1 MHWAAVNRIHAKMG
15 APSQRSHSQSLLAT
29 GAFRVPVT
37 VRIKIAG
44 GMSRMVVMLTGDFLL
59 AIGVPMSVRIEVAG
73 GVASVVVML
82 ARFFFRHVHL
92 LCCQMTTCERSFEC
106 R

>member
-1 MHWAAVNRIHAKMG
+1 
-15 APSQRSHSQSLLAT
+15 
-29 GAFRVPVT
+29 
-37 VRIKIAG
+37 
-44 GMSRMVVMLTGDFLL
+44 
-59 AIGVPMSVRIEVAG
+59 MSVRIEVAG